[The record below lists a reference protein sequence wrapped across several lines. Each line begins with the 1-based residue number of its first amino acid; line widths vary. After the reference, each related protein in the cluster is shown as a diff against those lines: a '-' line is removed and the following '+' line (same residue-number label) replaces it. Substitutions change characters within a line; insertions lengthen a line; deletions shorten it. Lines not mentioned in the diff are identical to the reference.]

1 MTFKV
6 EDFPE
11 HPKMLEVVSNANA
24 FLVLKKGYERFLE
37 NEIQLLEIQKETS
50 RKLFESGCYSA
61 PQHML
66 HFFEALISE
75 YKELKEELYY
85 LL

>member
-1 MTFKV
+1 MTYKV

-37 NEIQLLEIQKETS
+37 NELQLLEMQKETS
-50 RKLFESGCYSA
+50 RKLFEDGCYSE

-66 HFFEALISE
+66 QFFNALIAE
-75 YKELKEELYY
+75 YKELKEELDY